1 MSVNLNM
8 DLISSGFNQM
18 TQAAAPISKKQFWVA
33 AYLAA
38 LHRLPAAEA
47 LQEAE
52 EALRMADERWQRSE
66 VVGHFRYTH
75 EFELGQA
82 FLPPAQDP
90 G

>member
-1 MSVNLNM
+1 MA
-8 DLISSGFNQM
+8 
-18 TQAAAPISKKQFWVA
+18 QAASPISKKQFWVA

-47 LQEAE
+47 VEEAE

-75 EFELGQA
+75 EFELGQT
-82 FLPPAQDP
+82 FLPSDEQS